1 MRVVL
6 VLCMMV
12 MVSVFATA
20 APSRGDSKCKTLCAA
35 KGGQCYTLARE
46 AHDETDI
53 NKIIDIVKEVSQCY
67 GEELLKCYK
76 KCKEGPNFF
85 SKWPI
90 SLWWCVLNYWYLK
103 SNYVW
108 KSTFEDNIFVNV
120 GRFKLQTYIYLN
132 SISILFMLWPP
143 SHINS
148 SHHRV
153 KPRN

>member
-67 GEELLKCYK
+67 GKELLKCYK

-90 SLWWCVLNYWYLK
+90 SLWWCVLNYWHLK
-103 SNYVW
+103 SKKFENQLLRIIFFLLW
-108 KSTFEDNIFVNV
+108 KGSSYKNTPTLI
-120 GRFKLQTYIYLN
+120 TYQFSFCFGFIYTL
-132 SISILFMLWPP
+132 IVPITE
-143 SHINS
+143 
-148 SHHRV
+148 
-153 KPRN
+153 